1 MDYFR
6 EKSVQYSL
14 MFHREI
20 LDSIQHKEYIDLENK
35 KNEVFQKRLD
45 YYVLAKCLKEAMLVQ
60 TGYKQFKRYFSEEIG
75 MNDERATIAA
85 NKYNLACRTYK
96 KFDVIVKNVAEFPK
110 VDIRDIP
117 INELPLAVEKD
128 WVRRRSAM
136 IKGTKRKAVDAGCN
150 YDVGSVEESV
160 QQIFSS
166 EWYKNAKLDPSLV
179 VHIMNEI
186 SSKVVKESQ
195 YAARR

>member
-20 LDSIQHKEYIDLENK
+20 LESIQHKEYIDLENK
-35 KNEVFQKRLD
+35 KNEVFQERLD

-85 NKYNLACRTYK
+85 NKYNLAFRTYK

-179 VHIMNEI
+179 AHIMNEI